1 MKISKSNAIT
11 DQGSYWTFTLGV
23 LAKIIGSLM
32 PDRDENN
39 SQVNALVYQGLTVH
53 TPTHANPIAQLTESR
68 MLHLQIIRGITR
80 KKIGILE

>member
-1 MKISKSNAIT
+1 
-11 DQGSYWTFTLGV
+11 
-23 LAKIIGSLM
+23 M

-68 MLHLQIIRGITR
+68 MLHLQIIRV
-80 KKIGILE
+80 